1 MLCPDPRLEGLVE
14 QLQLSK
20 FEKNVILYL
29 AGSMISPIFKQAV
42 GEDGGMMRYGVSLSG
57 GTTC

>member
-42 GEDGGMMRYGVSLSG
+42 GEDSGMHYGVSCSG